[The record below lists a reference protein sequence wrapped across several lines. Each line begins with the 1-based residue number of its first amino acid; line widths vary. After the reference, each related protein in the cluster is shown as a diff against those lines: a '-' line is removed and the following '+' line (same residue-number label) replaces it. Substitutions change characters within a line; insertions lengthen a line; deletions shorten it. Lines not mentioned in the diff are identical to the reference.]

1 MKSTPDAP
9 RKPDVGPDAFPAI
22 DIRVGRVVSA
32 APFEAARN
40 PSLKVTV
47 DFGPAVGSLTTSA
60 QIAHYEAEG
69 LVGRLVVGVVNLGT
83 RRIATLD
90 SEFLI
95 LGSFAEDGRVLL
107 LEVDLETPVGSPV
120 S

>member
-1 MKSTPDAP
+1 MTAP
-9 RKPDVGPDAFPAI
+9 TSPQKPEVGADGFGSL
-22 DIRVGRVVSA
+22 DIRVGRVTSA

-40 PSLKVTV
+40 PSLRVTV
-47 DFGPAVGSLTTSA
+47 DFGPAVGELTTSA
-60 QIAHYEAEG
+60 QIAHYDPAE

-107 LEVDLETPVGSPV
+107 LEVDPETPPGSPV
-120 S
+120 Y

>member
-1 MKSTPDAP
+1 MTTTPETP
-9 RKPDVGPDAFPAI
+9 RKPDVGPTAFPSL
-22 DIRVGRVVSA
+22 DIRVGRVTSA

-40 PSLKVTV
+40 PSLKLTV
-47 DFGPAVGSLTTSA
+47 DFGPSIGSLTTSA
-60 QIAHYEAEG
+60 QIAHYEPAD

-95 LGSFAEDGRVLL
+95 LGSFAGDGRVLL
-107 LEVDLETPVGSPV
+107 LEVDPDTPVGSPV
-120 S
+120 A